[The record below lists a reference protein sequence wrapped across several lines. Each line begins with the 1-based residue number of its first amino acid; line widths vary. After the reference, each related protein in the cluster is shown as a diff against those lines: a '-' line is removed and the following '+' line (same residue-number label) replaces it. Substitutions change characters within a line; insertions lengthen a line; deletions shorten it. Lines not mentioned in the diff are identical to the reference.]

1 MGIARGDVHHLHHI
15 TRHLVLY
22 DLFGPDLPE
31 PYDCL
36 PLHHRELLVLR
47 VVPVVSLGDGRVRD
61 VHRELATFGSAYD
74 LGERA
79 TLIRVHLQRVAEAI
93 LGEEGE
99 VGRVERLLEGV
110 PHIGNREGAPAL
122 LEGVQEVHDGLQCHR
137 MDGGDDA
144 EAIFLNDL
152 PLQGVGEFTEHIIDI
167 DKSQNCIG
175 VIDLDGK
182 IPGYIVAEGCHGTIV
197 VGPGPFAED
206 IGKAVEEEIDTIL
219 FCIPDEQLLP
229 RLLAPA
235 IGVVQLCLD
244 RGGDEDGGLVVMFL
258 ELTKEQS
265 SEVPVALKELSLV
278 LGPVDTGQ
286 VEDEVTL
293 LGIAVKEL
301 FVGIHIVK
309 EELVF
314 IPTLQF
320 CREVPSD
327 EAA

>member
-1 MGIARGDVHHLHHI
+1 MGIARGDVHHLY
-15 TRHLVLY
+15 RGPRYLVLD
-22 DLFGPDLPE
+22 DLFCIYLPE
-31 PYDCL
+31 PYDTL
-36 PLHHRELLVLR
+36 PLHHHELLVLR

-79 TLIRVHLQRVAEAI
+79 PRIRVHLQRVAEAI

-206 IGKAVEEEIDTIL
+206 IGKAVEEKRKTVFL
-219 FCIPDEQLLP
+219 CISYEQLLP

-258 ELTKEQS
+258 ELPQNNS
-265 SEVPVALKELSLV
+265 GEVTVALKELSLV

-293 LGIAVKEL
+293 LGIAVKEF
-301 FVGIHIVK
+301 FVGIHIIE
-309 EELVF
+309 EELVYV
-314 IPTLQF
+314 PALQF